1 MLFSIS
7 VFCMVAGSRMR
18 ARNIVKLIRLWG
30 AITVFC
36 NVCGV
41 EIHFFDRTLMN
52 SELKMEVT
60 RSRSTL
66 ALALRELQ
74 EERLIERE
82 VVDTRPV
89 QTRYSLTGLG
99 AEVAGHLSEI
109 KRLISS

>member
-1 MLFSIS
+1 MLCIFGCGGLSYRWIS
-7 VFCMVAGSRMR
+7 LKVKGVIDAATIRILLHLSEMGD
-18 ARNIVKLIRLWG
+18 ARY
-30 AITVFC
+30 
-36 NVCGV
+36 
-41 EIHFFDRTLMN
+41 
-52 SELKMEVT
+52 SELKEEVT

-109 KRLISS
+109 KRLISGHPE

>member
-1 MLFSIS
+1 
-7 VFCMVAGSRMR
+7 MVVGSRMR
-18 ARNIVKLIRLWG
+18 ARNMVKLLRLWG

-36 NVCGV
+36 KVYRV
-41 EIHFFDRTLMN
+41 EIRFFDRTLMN
-52 SELKMEVT
+52 SELKEEVT

-74 EERLIERE
+74 EMRLIERE

-109 KRLISS
+109 KRLISGHPE

>member
-1 MLFSIS
+1 
-7 VFCMVAGSRMR
+7 
-18 ARNIVKLIRLWG
+18 
-30 AITVFC
+30 
-36 NVCGV
+36 
-41 EIHFFDRTLMN
+41 MN
-52 SELKMEVT
+52 PELKEEVT

-109 KRLISS
+109 KRLISGHPE